1 MSQTPQPEQIGR
13 RPSAWWFVIILL
25 VMFFLLMVS
34 HIGVLWV
41 GVLKCNQ
48 FADLRMQQYQVMQDR
63 LAASKPV
70 PEEIRPASICVALA
84 KDFNDVA
91 RLYLATILAL
101 LSGAGFSAGTVW
113 QVSAPPKDEKGSE
126 SS

>member
-1 MSQTPQPEQIGR
+1 MTMTPQPEQIGR
-13 RPSAWWFVIILL
+13 KPSAWWFVAILL
-25 VMFFLLMVS
+25 GMFFLLMCS

-48 FADLRMQQYQVMQDR
+48 FADIRMRQYEVMQER
-63 LAASKPV
+63 FAASKPV
-70 PEEIRPASICVALA
+70 PEEIRPAAICARLA
-84 KDFNDVA
+84 QDFNDVA

-113 QVSAPPKDEKGSE
+113 NLPPKQKGSDT
-126 SS
+126 S